1 MTNGLQVRHHSMP
14 LITTA
19 YTALTHDYRTAARMA
34 GQGGIYTPLLS
45 VRPSLFIYKPGQS
58 GIAFIL
64 LFSLDLTSQIGDCI
78 LVSQRLHFLFCCEIR
93 RLDSV

>member
-34 GQGGIYTPLLS
+34 GQGGIYTPLSGHPFSSTSPDSPASLLS
-45 VRPSLFIYKPGQS
+45 CFSPSI
-58 GIAFIL
+58 
-64 LFSLDLTSQIGDCI
+64 
-78 LVSQRLHFLFCCEIR
+78 
-93 RLDSV
+93 